1 MGLKS
6 LTLIIIIMT
15 ISNIVK
21 AELNLNYYKEGLI
34 TISENYEKLNKQ
46 IKVEILKLNCIED
59 QQHLLQ
65 LQSKYVQEFKEQADL
80 LSNAINGYEKSLATG
95 VSEEMHNQI
104 TQQSSQIIKIATLHR
119 KIFEDKIQRIRNAE
133 YKKINNFIKSQ

>member
-1 MGLKS
+1 
-6 LTLIIIIMT
+6 MT

-104 TQQSSQIIKIATLHR
+104 TQQSSQIIKISILH
-119 KIFEDKIQRIRNAE
+119 KKVFENEIQRIRNAE

>member
-1 MGLKS
+1 
-6 LTLIIIIMT
+6 MT